1 MKVWFI
7 GILGL
12 LFGAITALVA
22 FRVGAQLY
30 QTTGNDFFIWGI
42 TSGVDRVTFWIELF
56 ILSLGFIVG
65 GWVLFRVVYRMAS
78 KKIVK

>member
-12 LFGAITALVA
+12 LFGILGLLFGAIIALVA

-56 ILSLGFIVG
+56 IFH
-65 GWVLFRVVYRMAS
+65 
-78 KKIVK
+78 